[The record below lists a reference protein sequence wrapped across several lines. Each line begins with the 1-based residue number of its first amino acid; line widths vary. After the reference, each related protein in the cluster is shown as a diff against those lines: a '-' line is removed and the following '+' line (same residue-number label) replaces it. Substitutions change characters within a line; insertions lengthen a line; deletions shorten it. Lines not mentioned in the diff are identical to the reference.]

1 MAATHRSSIATLGRA
16 FHDSSKPVE
25 PSLESLETGP
35 RRVFSHVCLFV
46 VSLDVV
52 FRAQDM
58 GQHWVEM
65 GITRNFDLEVTGS
78 GTCGFDINRQE
89 DHRRVRWGPRVDF
102 PMSPAL

>member
-25 PSLESLETGP
+25 PSLESLETG

-52 FRAQDM
+52 FRAQDV
-58 GQHWVEM
+58 GQYWVEM
-65 GITRNFDLEVTGS
+65 GITRQLRSYSHGQRHPVAST
-78 GTCGFDINRQE
+78 
-89 DHRRVRWGPRVDF
+89 
-102 PMSPAL
+102 